1 MRKQPFTLLELI
13 VVMTVMFLAAGMGVA
28 MFKGQSP
35 ARKLDKASLEWEEF
49 CARVRYQALES
60 GDERE
65 IVFDPENR
73 LFKMRI
79 PEKETAG
86 NEDGSGEQ
94 ELPLSKIEW
103 KIPDD
108 FEMGNDFS
116 SFNEEPDEDGFFPM
130 FKFYSDGGAS
140 GKRRLELKIGELHR
154 SFEVSPLTGRVITV
168 REEEG
173 VTGMP

>member
-13 VVMTVMFLAAGMGVA
+13 VVITVILLTASLGVA

-35 ARKLDKASLEWEEF
+35 ARRLDNASLEWEEF

-79 PEKETAG
+79 PERE
-86 NEDGSGEQ
+86 NSENDGSGEE
-94 ELPLSKIEW
+94 ELPRSPIEW
-103 KIPDD
+103 KVPED
-108 FEMGNDFS
+108 FDLGGDYDP
-116 SFNEEPDEDGFFPM
+116 FNVQTDEDGTIAMFRFF
-130 FKFYSDGGAS
+130 SDGSAS
-140 GKRRLELKIGELHR
+140 GQRRLELKIGELHR
-154 SFEVSPLTGRVITV
+154 AFEISALTGRMVEV
-168 REEEG
+168 REQEG
-173 VTGMP
+173 MVTP